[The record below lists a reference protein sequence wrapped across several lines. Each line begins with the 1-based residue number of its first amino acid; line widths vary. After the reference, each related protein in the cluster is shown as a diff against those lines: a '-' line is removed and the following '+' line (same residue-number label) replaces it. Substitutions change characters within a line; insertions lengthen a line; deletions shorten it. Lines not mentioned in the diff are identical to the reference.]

1 MGSSSW
7 RPTRGRL
14 QVVLGWLGT
23 RCLESRVAAGRT
35 GEVKLQ
41 IVGAS
46 ALLRLTSLTEIRPDE
61 SARDCRATGENAFG
75 QATGFLR
82 AVPLGTLNLASLRSG
97 LDRPNPARNSA
108 SLPLSVVGCTV
119 FLMGGIADLAK
130 ATEVV
135 GSVCADLDALRDCEF
150 WKIPDDGLLSLAQL
164 MERVGRLVYA
174 AQVQLTG
181 QIDTRGVA
189 ERFGCTSTG
198 ALLRQSLNISA
209 GDAAARVRAA
219 RAVLPRDLPT
229 GGEAPP
235 VLPLLGAALAQGA
248 VGVEQTRTVVGTMNQ
263 LPAKVDHDTRELA
276 QQLLVRH
283 ARINE
288 PTVFAAFA
296 RQVALRCDPDGKLDE
311 RDPVDKVELTL
322 GARSPSTGL
331 TGFRGFLDDLGVETL
346 SQAID
351 GLARPRPAGDGAPD
365 PRPAPVRRGQAL
377 IEALRRYLDTGQ
389 PPIQGGE
396 RPHVTVTMD
405 RDALLGRLGAA
416 VLEHGGPISA
426 AQARMLACDAL
437 IIPAV
442 LGSNSQVLDVGTAN
456 RVFTAA
462 VRRAIGGFKRSSQR
476 WGAKGPNSNCCII
489 SAGVFIPRVFRGR
502 AFSSAATSIRR
513 PALWT
518 DRSVPLGKYW
528 RSSPLVFSLLPRCHG
543 ECGSQK

>member
-1 MGSSSW
+1 
-7 RPTRGRL
+7 
-14 QVVLGWLGT
+14 
-23 RCLESRVAAGRT
+23 
-35 GEVKLQ
+35 
-41 IVGAS
+41 
-46 ALLRLTSLTEIRPDE
+46 
-61 SARDCRATGENAFG
+61 
-75 QATGFLR
+75 
-82 AVPLGTLNLASLRSG
+82 
-97 LDRPNPARNSA
+97 
-108 SLPLSVVGCTV
+108 
-119 FLMGGIADLAK
+119 MGGIADLAK

-351 GLARPRPAGDGAPD
+351 GLARPRPARDGTPD

-377 IEALRRYLDTGQ
+377 VEALRRYLDTGQ

-416 VLEHGGPISA
+416 MLEHGGPISA

-462 VRRAIGGFKRSSQR
+462 VRRAITLRDRG
-476 WGAKGPNSNCCII
+476 CIWD
-489 SAGVFIPRVFRGR
+489 GCD
-502 AFSSAATSIRR
+502 R
-513 PALWT
+513 PAAWCDGHHVKHWIDNGPSSYDNGVLLCPRHHREIHRGQWEIRFAA
-518 DRSVPLGKYW
+518 DRIPELIPPAWVDAT
-528 RSSPLVFSLLPRCHG
+528 RTPRRNTTHHNPFH
-543 ECGSQK
+543 QRT